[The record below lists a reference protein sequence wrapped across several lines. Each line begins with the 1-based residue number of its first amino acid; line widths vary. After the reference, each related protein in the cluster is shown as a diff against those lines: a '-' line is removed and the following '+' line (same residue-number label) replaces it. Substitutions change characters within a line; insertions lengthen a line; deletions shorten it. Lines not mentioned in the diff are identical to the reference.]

1 MNGLVVLSIA
11 LLSAL
16 MPTSAL
22 PATAPDLPPEAQV
35 FAALRSNPAVS
46 AADEHIEAQEARAR
60 RLGAG
65 PYEWTLDLGE
75 QNRRVRSTAEGR
87 YTEWDVG
94 LERTVRL
101 PGKRDLDQ
109 QLGAAGIATAR
120 VGRGEAL
127 HEAGRSLLAMW
138 FDWLREESAVV
149 QWRHQRDN
157 LMQQARVLGRRVEL
171 GDAPRLERLQADAA
185 LAQAAAQLSQAE
197 GRARVAAERL
207 RRHHPLIA
215 LPVAV
220 PEMPPD
226 AVEGRADEWIE
237 TIVQH
242 NHELGVAR
250 AESARARIIA
260 SRSDAERLPDPSFG
274 IRLSRER
281 SGEERL
287 LGISLSVPLPGEG
300 RRADS
305 DAALADARA
314 STHREAGVQRRV
326 EAEAAA
332 LFRHAVAARSAWL
345 DQRIAVE
352 ALARSADLTERAW
365 QLGEGRL
372 AETLA
377 ARRLAHEAQL
387 AAQSA
392 RLDAREAYWRLM
404 LDAHRLWA
412 LDEDAHPGHHP
423 P

>member
-1 MNGLVVLSIA
+1 MNSLVALSIA

-16 MPTSAL
+16 LPGSAL
-22 PATAPDLPPEAQV
+22 PATAPDLPPDAQV
-35 FAALRSNPAVS
+35 IAALRSSPAVN
-46 AADEHIEAQEARAR
+46 AADEHIDAQQARAR

-65 PYEWTLDLGE
+65 PYEWTLGLGE
-75 QNRRVRSTAEGR
+75 QSRRVRTAPEGR

-101 PGKRDLDQ
+101 PSKRDLDQ

-120 VGRGEAL
+120 VGRGDAV
-127 HEAGRSLLAMW
+127 HETGRNLLAMW
-138 FDWLREESAVV
+138 FDWMREEAAVV
-149 QWRHQRDN
+149 EWRHQRDN
-157 LMQQARVLGRRVEL
+157 LSRQAQVLGRRVEL

-185 LAQAAAQLSQAE
+185 LAQVTAQLSQAE

-207 RRHHPLIA
+207 RRQHPLIA
-215 LPVAV
+215 LPVTV
-220 PEMPPD
+220 PEVPPE
-226 AVEGRADEWIE
+226 AIEGQAEDWILA
-237 TIVQH
+237 ILQH
-242 NHELGVAR
+242 NHELAVAR
-250 AESARARIIA
+250 AESTRARINA

-287 LGISLSVPLPGEG
+287 LGVSLSLPLPGEG

-305 DAALADARA
+305 DAALAEARA
-314 STHREAGVQRRV
+314 SAHREAGVQRRV

-332 LFRHAVAARSAWL
+332 LFRQAVAARSGWL
-345 DQRIAVE
+345 GQRLAAD

-387 AAQSA
+387 AAQMA
-392 RLDAREAYWRLM
+392 RLEARERYWRLM
-404 LDAHRLWA
+404 LDAHRLWD
-412 LDEDAHPGHHP
+412 LEDENHPEQQSP
-423 P
+423 

>member
-1 MNGLVVLSIA
+1 
-11 LLSAL
+11 
-16 MPTSAL
+16 
-22 PATAPDLPPEAQV
+22 
-35 FAALRSNPAVS
+35 
-46 AADEHIEAQEARAR
+46 
-60 RLGAG
+60 
-65 PYEWTLDLGE
+65 
-75 QNRRVRSTAEGR
+75 
-87 YTEWDVG
+87 VG

-260 SRSDAERLPDPSFG
+260 SRSDAERLPRP
-274 IRLSRER
+274 
-281 SGEERL
+281 
-287 LGISLSVPLPGEG
+287 
-300 RRADS
+300 
-305 DAALADARA
+305 
-314 STHREAGVQRRV
+314 Q
-326 EAEAAA
+326 
-332 LFRHAVAARSAWL
+332 FRHPPEPGAERRGAPAWDQSQRPPAR
-345 DQRIAVE
+345 
-352 ALARSADLTERAW
+352 
-365 QLGEGRL
+365 
-372 AETLA
+372 
-377 ARRLAHEAQL
+377 
-387 AAQSA
+387 
-392 RLDAREAYWRLM
+392 
-404 LDAHRLWA
+404 
-412 LDEDAHPGHHP
+412 
-423 P
+423 